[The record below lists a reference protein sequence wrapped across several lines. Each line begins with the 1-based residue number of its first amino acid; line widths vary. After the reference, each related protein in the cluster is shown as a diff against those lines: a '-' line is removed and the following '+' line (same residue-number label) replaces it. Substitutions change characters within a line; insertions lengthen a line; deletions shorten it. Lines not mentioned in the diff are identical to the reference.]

1 MADAI
6 DTKVVKMKFDNEEF
20 DKKTSGTLSVL
31 QKLKESLKFDGA
43 SKGLNDVSAA
53 AKTFSMDS
61 IGLAV
66 DSISS
71 KFSAMGAAGFTVINN
86 LTNQVIGFSERMAK
100 ELTIAPINDGF
111 KEYETN
117 MTSIQTILGNTAS
130 KGTTLQQVSD
140 ALDVLNGYAD
150 QTIYSF
156 GEMTKNIGT
165 FTAAGVDLDKSVSSI
180 KGIGNLAAITGTG
193 AEDMARVSYQLS
205 QAMSSGTLKAQ
216 DWLSVTNAGGMGGEI
231 FQKNLFETAK
241 ALGTIT
247 DSPVGQSFDEW
258 KKAGGNFRDAMSEGV
273 FTADVLTLSL
283 QSLSGDLSE
292 SELITKG
299 YTQQQ
304 ATSILEVAH
313 NALLAA
319 TEVKTFS
326 QLMGTIKEAIGTG
339 WADSF
344 KYILGNFEQAK
355 ELFSSLYTVFGG
367 IIGASAK
374 TRNDILKDW
383 MLLGGR
389 TSLIQSLRNVLWSLA
404 SVFMV
409 VQKAFRDAFPRK
421 SGLELAIISEKI
433 QEFTKKLIPAQDT
446 LERLGR
452 IFGGVF
458 SILSIGWGIIKA
470 VVGVFFDLFGAV
482 AHVAGAGGGTL
493 ELFAKLGDALT
504 WLKRILIDDG
514 GIKKVFS
521 DWLTPIF
528 NFVRNIDIA
537 GPIKSAVEKL
547 QSLKDAIVSIY
558 QENIAPK
565 LQPIVDAL
573 SKFKD
578 MVVDLFSKFQ
588 KPEGFDALGDATGR
602 LSDRWET
609 LTKVGEFLGKV
620 FEWVGQQVQ
629 KGVEWFKQFIPGIA
643 DAFKSGDFNL
653 LQDALNV
660 GLFAALYK
668 IVSKFL
674 DNGLLGTLVGGN
686 FMKTFKGVFTQLQT
700 TLKTMQQEIKAE
712 AIMKIAEAMLIL
724 TAALAILSML
734 DSAKLTFALAITA
747 GGFVELSKTLEHLN
761 KKIQGGRQTAA
772 VIGAATAM
780 VIMAGAIL
788 LLALAVKLFSMMSLE
803 ELAKGIGAVDLVML
817 SLATS
822 IRIMGKPEHMLAA
835 SAAIIALSVAVS
847 KLIKAISDFGQM
859 DMEVIKQGL
868 FGVSTSIL
876 LIVAAIRLVP
886 EDAEVKGLGIAFLA
900 LALMGLAKVVEMFGT
915 MQIEVLVQ
923 GLLAFASVIA
933 IVTLAVREMGD
944 PKRMLE
950 TAAGIGVVAIAIVI
964 MAKAIQELGATDH
977 LLSAVLAL
985 GATMFVLVLA
995 VRALN
1000 GKEAIEGA
1008 ATIVIIAAAIA
1019 VLTLS
1024 LMALSEIGVLQVL
1037 ALLFGIVVFLGIL
1050 AIGALFLTESGA
1062 TAALA
1067 AFASAVWV
1075 LGLGLALS
1083 GLGVLLFAGAIYVV
1097 VLAIKE
1103 LSTVGEDVLTFI
1115 PKFMKSL
1122 ADGAVEGMKSFL
1134 SAIPDLLVNVG
1145 NVISA
1150 VLTLIQEKVPE
1161 IVATLGAIV
1170 QGFADYIANNFQTIL
1185 DTGWNIMRGILQGI
1199 ADHIF
1204 EVVMIV
1210 GTIVS
1215 ELLTAL
1221 TLQMPTLTAK
1231 GAELLVAFLNGLTAN
1246 VADVVTAV
1254 SLFIL
1259 TLMLE
1264 IDKKIPDFVKMG
1276 AKMAIDFIN
1285 AMGDQAEAL
1294 ALAVSGFITKLM
1306 EALAKA
1312 TIAIAESAI
1321 KVATALL
1328 DGIANAIEGGGDKLD
1343 DSIRHFVKAIIKG
1356 LANGLSSGA
1365 GGVKEAIQELASD
1378 MLYKLTHP
1386 WEVRSPSRVTTRLGK
1401 NIAAGLAVGIKSN
1414 TDAADSAGA
1423 LSSDVMA
1430 SLRNGLSDQTV
1441 NPEVMWN
1448 DTPTIKPVL
1457 DLTDV
1462 KKGANDMN
1470 NLWKDPSVSIDP
1482 KLSTGQ
1488 AVFIAKEQQWQAVAA
1503 RQEMLKPAKLPA
1515 QVSLHQTIN
1524 APHAL
1529 SANDIYRQT
1538 KSQLALAKE
1547 ELNA

>member
-43 SKGLNDVSAA
+43 SKGINDVSAA
-53 AKTFSMDS
+53 AKSFSIDS
-61 IGLAV
+61 IGQAV
-66 DSISS
+66 DSIAS
-71 KFSAMGAAGFTVINN
+71 KFSAMGAVGFATINN
-86 LTNQVIGFSERMAK
+86 LTNQAISAGERMAK
-100 ELTIAPINDGF
+100 ALTVQGIKSGF
-111 KEYETN
+111 QEFETGIG
-117 MTSIQTILGNTAS
+117 SIQTILANTES
-130 KGTTLQQVSD
+130 KGTTL
-140 ALDVLNGYAD
+140 ADVNSTLEEMNAYAD

-156 GEMTKNIGT
+156 GDMTKGISQ
-165 FTAAGVDLDKSVSSI
+165 FTAAGVGLKESASDVKGLSNLLALSGSSADKA
-180 KGIGNLAAITGTG
+180 GPAF
-193 AEDMARVSYQLS
+193 YQLS
-205 QAMSSGTLKAQ
+205 QAIASGTVRAE
-216 DWLSVTNAGGMGGEI
+216 DWQSVTAAGISGEV
-231 FQKNLFETAK
+231 FQKSLFETAR
-241 ALGTIT
+241 ALGTLT
-247 DSPVGQSFDEW
+247 DVPVGQTFEEW
-258 KKAGGNFRDAMSEGV
+258 TKAGGSIKDLM
-273 FTADVLTLSL
+273 ADGAINGKVLSLSL
-283 QSLSGDLSE
+283 QGFSGDLDKAALISKGY
-292 SELITKG
+292 SEL
-299 YTQQQ
+299 Q
-304 ATSILEVAH
+304 AEAIMKA
-313 NALLAA
+313 AA
-319 TEVKTFS
+319 TAQGAATNVKTFT
-326 QLMGTIKEAIGTG
+326 QLIGTVKEAIGSG
-339 WADSF
+339 WSESF
-344 KYILGNFEQAK
+344 RNIIGNFEQSK

-367 IIGASAK
+367 IVGASAK
-374 TRNDILKDW
+374 SRNDILKDW
-383 MLLGGR
+383 MELGGR
-389 TSLIQSLRNVLWSLA
+389 ASLIQSLRNILWSLA
-404 SVFMV
+404 SVFGV

-458 SILSIGWGIIKA
+458 SVLAIGWGIIKA

-504 WLKRILIDDG
+504 WLKHILIDDG

-521 DWLTPIF
+521 DWLTPVFTFIK
-528 NFVRNIDIA
+528 NIDIA

-547 QSLKDAIVSIY
+547 QSLKDAIVKIY
-558 QENIAPK
+558 DENIAPK

-602 LSDRWET
+602 LSDRWES

-620 FEWVGQQVQ
+620 FDWVGEQVQ
-629 KGVEWFKQFIPGIA
+629 KGVEWFKGFIPGIA
-643 DAFKSGDFNL
+643 DAFKSGDFSL
-653 LQDALNV
+653 LHDALNV

-668 IVSKFL
+668 IISKFL
-674 DNGLLGTLVGGN
+674 DNGILGTLFGGG
-686 FMKTFKGVFTQLQT
+686 FMKQFKGVFTELQNT
-700 TLKTMQQEIKAE
+700 MKSMQQEIKAE
-712 AIMKIAEAMLIL
+712 AIMKIAEAMVLLTGALLVLSLIDSVKL
-724 TAALAILSML
+724 TIALGATAAGFTELA
-734 DSAKLTFALAITA
+734 
-747 GGFVELSKTLEHLN
+747 KTLEHLN
-761 KKIQGGRQTAA
+761 KKISGGRQTAA
-772 VIGAATAM
+772 VLGASTAM

-788 LLALAVKLFSMMSLE
+788 ILALAVKLFSMMSLE
-803 ELAKGIGAVDLVML
+803 ELAKGIGAVDLIML
-817 SLATS
+817 SLAGS

-835 SAAIIALSVAVS
+835 AAAIIALSVAVS

-923 GLLAFASVIA
+923 GLISFASVIA
-933 IVTLAVREMGD
+933 IVTLSVREMGD

-950 TAAGIGVVAIAIVI
+950 TAAGIGVIALAVII
-964 MAKAIQELGATDH
+964 MAKAIQELGATEH

-985 GATMFVLVLA
+985 AATMFVIVIA

-1008 ATIVIIAAAIA
+1008 LTIGVIAASIM
-1019 VLTLS
+1019 VLTLA
-1024 LMALSEIGVLQVL
+1024 LKALSEIGVLQVL

-1050 AIGALFLTESGA
+1050 AIGAMFLTESGA
-1062 TAALA
+1062 TEALA
-1067 AFASAVWV
+1067 AFAAAVWV

-1103 LSTVGEDVLTFI
+1103 LSSVGEEVLTFI
-1115 PKFMKSL
+1115 PKFIGALAEGTIEGIKKFLGSIPELLGLFGTALSSL
-1122 ADGAVEGMKSFL
+1122 
-1134 SAIPDLLVNVG
+1134 
-1145 NVISA
+1145 
-1150 VLTLIQEKVPE
+1150 LTLIQEKVPE

-1185 DTGWNIMRGILQGI
+1185 DTGWTIMRGILQGI
-1199 ADHIF
+1199 SDHIF

-1210 GTIVS
+1210 GTIIA

-1231 GAELLVAFLNGLTAN
+1231 GADLLVAFLNGLTAN
-1246 VADVVTAV
+1246 VAEVVTAV
-1254 SLFIL
+1254 SLFLL

-1276 AKMAIDFIN
+1276 AKLAIDFIN

-1328 DGIANAIEGGGDKLD
+1328 DGIANAIDNGGQALD
-1343 DSIRHFVKAIIKG
+1343 DSIRHFVKSIIKG

-1365 GGVKEAIQELASD
+1365 GGVKEAIQELSAD

-1386 WEVRSPSRVTTRLGK
+1386 WEVNSPSRVTMRLGD
-1401 NIAAGLAVGIKSN
+1401 NIAAGLALGFNNN
-1414 TDAADSAGA
+1414 TSAVAGA
-1423 LSSDVMA
+1423 ETLASDVIGGLKDTLSS
-1430 SLRNGLSDQTV
+1430 TIV

-1448 DTPTIKPVL
+1448 DTPTITPVL
-1457 DLTDV
+1457 DLTNV
-1462 KKGANDMN
+1462 KKSAGEMN
-1470 NLWKDPSVSIDP
+1470 TLWDSPTIDP
-1482 KLSTGQ
+1482 TVSTLQ
-1488 AVFIAKEQQWQAVAA
+1488 AASMAVVAQEQAASTATDHAIATDKTPQQ
-1503 RQEMLKPAKLPA
+1503 
-1515 QVSLHQTIN
+1515 LHFTQINN
-1524 APHAL
+1524 APHEL
-1529 SANDIYRQT
+1529 STSDIYRNT
-1538 KSQLALAKE
+1538 RSQIALAKE
-1547 ELNA
+1547 ELNV